1 MLNPIAMPQLLADKT
16 VLIIEDEML
25 IAMDVEQIAN
35 DLGARHVLV
44 LRVREALRHMLENV
58 VSPDVCFV
66 DYRSADGE
74 RRSVAEFFGSTGG
87 KLIVM
92 TTDGDPEKD
101 PLVANADAV
110 LRKPFGAEEV
120 GQAFRDALGTRSN
133 DT

>member
-1 MLNPIAMPQLLADKT
+1 MLNPMAMPQLLADKT

-120 GQAFRDALGTRSN
+120 GQAFRDALGARSN

>member
-120 GQAFRDALGTRSN
+120 GQAFRDALGARSN

>member
-1 MLNPIAMPQLLADKT
+1 MLKPIAMPQLLADKT

>member
-1 MLNPIAMPQLLADKT
+1 LNPIAMPQLLADKT